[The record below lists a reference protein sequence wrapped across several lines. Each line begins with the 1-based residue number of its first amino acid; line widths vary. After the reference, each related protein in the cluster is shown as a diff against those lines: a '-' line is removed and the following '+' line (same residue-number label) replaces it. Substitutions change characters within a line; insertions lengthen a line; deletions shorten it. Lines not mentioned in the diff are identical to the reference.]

1 MIKSIATLPKP
12 SLKEA
17 LGLIGLALPIGATVG
32 VVDVIF
38 GKGLLFLSE
47 YRDHHLFLLLPFLAL
62 AYFVTSAAAYMVSHR
77 HSIYSYQKVVMINL
91 KDMTVN
97 QMDLKK

>member
-12 SLKEA
+12 SLKEV
-17 LGLIGLALPIGATVG
+17 LGLVGLALPIGVVVG

-47 YRDHHLFLLLPFLAL
+47 YRNQHLFFP
-62 AYFVTSAAAYMVSHR
+62 
-77 HSIYSYQKVVMINL
+77 
-91 KDMTVN
+91 
-97 QMDLKK
+97 

>member
-17 LGLIGLALPIGATVG
+17 LGLIGLALPIGVAVG
-32 VVDVIF
+32 VIDVIF

-62 AYFVTSAAAYMVSHR
+62 AGLVIVFLYDKLGKEVRQGMGLVFQVGHG
-77 HSIYSYQKVVMINL
+77 
-91 KDMTVN
+91 
-97 QMDLKK
+97 